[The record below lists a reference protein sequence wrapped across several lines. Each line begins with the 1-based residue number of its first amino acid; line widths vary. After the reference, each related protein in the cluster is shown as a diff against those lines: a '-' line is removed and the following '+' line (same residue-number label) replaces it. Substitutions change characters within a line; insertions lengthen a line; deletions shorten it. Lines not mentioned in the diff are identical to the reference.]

1 VLKSLQGRALL
12 SEAPVRKKK
21 EKRKRKKNAARRIM
35 GEVDAVII
43 VDSVPFD
50 KCP

>member
-12 SEAPVRKKK
+12 SEAPVKKK
-21 EKRKRKKNAARRIM
+21 EKRKGKKNAARRIM

-43 VDSVPFD
+43 VNSVPFD